1 MNKNKNK
8 KIYIYVMLLAKRESR
23 DTQEIAGIAG
33 IILGLSCY

>member
-1 MNKNKNK
+1 
-8 KIYIYVMLLAKRESR
+8 MLLAKRESR